1 MHFIHATSG
10 GRESKL
16 QKRNMDMIILVTSKC
31 RERERERER
40 VTWYKMAISWV
51 RRQCPDDECS

>member
-40 VTWYKMAISWV
+40 ESESHGTRWLSVG
-51 RRQCPDDECS
+51 